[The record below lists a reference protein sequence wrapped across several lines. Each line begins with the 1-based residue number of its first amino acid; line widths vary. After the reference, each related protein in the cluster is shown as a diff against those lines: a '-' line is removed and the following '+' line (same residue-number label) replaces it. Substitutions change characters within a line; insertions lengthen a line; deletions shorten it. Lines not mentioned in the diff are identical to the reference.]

1 MEFSAEKQKELDKLL
16 PRYPN
21 KEAALLPTLRLA
33 QEEFGYVSDDV
44 TTFVAS
50 VLEVPVARVKAV
62 ASFYTMYNRK
72 PVGRYHVQ
80 VCQNLSCSLMGAEH
94 IIEHL
99 QRKLKIKAGETTADK
114 KFTLSRVECLGAC
127 GAAPVMQVND
137 DYYEDLTAEKV
148 DSILEGLK

>member
-21 KEAALLPTLRLA
+21 KEAALLPALRLA
-33 QEEFGYVSDDV
+33 QEEFGWISDEV
-44 TTFVAS
+44 TTFVAGL
-50 VLEVPVARVKAV
+50 LEVPVARVKAV

-72 PVGRYHVQ
+72 PVGKYHVQ

-99 QRKLKIKAGETTADK
+99 QRKLKIKAGETTADE